1 MIDFRHYPP
10 LGTAPVGKFQ
20 HNPRDEGL
28 PDDPAE
34 RFEFRTIQLMNS
46 SGQARTWCRH
56 RVREQFPAE
65 AEAYSASKAR
75 TR

>member
-1 MIDFRHYPP
+1 MIDYPHYPP
-10 LGTAPVGKFQ
+10 LGTAPMGKFQ

-34 RFEFRTIQLMNS
+34 RFEFRVVQMMNS
-46 SGQARTWCRH
+46 SGQGRTWCRQ

-65 AEAYSASKAR
+65 FAAR
-75 TR
+75 AAAR